1 MTRQQVFAVCFFGLL
16 LVLLYQI
23 GVIFRP
29 FILPVLWALI
39 LARLAF
45 PLHRILT
52 ARLGGRE
59 GLSAGLLTLGLL
71 LLGILPVLYLT
82 FLLVQETADA
92 YEQINLWVQ
101 SGGVK
106 RVPDYLAK
114 LPIAPG
120 KLQEWLG
127 RLIVVNGDLAG
138 SFLQGSKV
146 VSVFLLGQVTDL
158 AKNAFQFTL
167 SFLVMM
173 VTLFFLLKDG
183 PQLYQGLYELIPLTD
198 AHKQKFFTRLDLT
211 TMAVVQGL
219 VVTAIVQGLLAGA
232 AYWILGVPSPLVLTA
247 FTALFSF
254 IPLGGTAL
262 VWVPVTIYLFWVGPI
277 WKGIVLLA
285 WGAGIVST
293 IDQVI
298 KPLLIGHGAQLPTLF
313 LFFSILGGLAAYGFI
328 GLLLGPIL
336 LAILVTALQIYREE
350 YPSAP
355 APELLPEPSEVI
367 RPPES

>member
-1 MTRQQVFAVCFFGLL
+1 MTREQAFVVCFFGLL

-29 FILPVLWALI
+29 FILPVLWAMI

-45 PLHRILT
+45 SLHRRLT

-59 GLSAGLLTLGLL
+59 GLSAGLLTMGLL
-71 LLGILPVLYLT
+71 LLGVVPLLYLT
-82 FLLVQETADA
+82 FLLVQETAAA

-101 SGGVK
+101 SGGIK
-106 RVPDYLAK
+106 RVPEYLAK
-114 LPIAPG
+114 LPIARG

-127 RLIVVNGDLAG
+127 RLIVVNGDFAG

-158 AKNAFQFTL
+158 AKNAFAFTF
-167 SFLVMM
+167 SFVVMIF
-173 VTLFFLLKDG
+173 TLFFFLKDG
-183 PQLYQGLYELIPLTD
+183 PQLYQGLYELIPLRDT
-198 AHKQKFFTRLDLT
+198 HKQKFFTRLDRT
-211 TMAVVQGL
+211 TMAIIQGL
-219 VVTAIVQGLLAGA
+219 VLTALVQGLLAGA

-247 FTALFSF
+247 LTALFSF
-254 IPLGGTAL
+254 IPFGGTAL
-262 VWVPVTIYLFWVGPI
+262 VWVPVTIYLFWIGPI
-277 WKGIVLLA
+277 WKGIVMLA

-293 IDQVI
+293 IDHVI
-298 KPLLIGHGAQLPTLF
+298 KPILIGHGAQLPTLF

-336 LAILVTALQIYREE
+336 LAILITAIQIYREE

-355 APELLPEPSEVI
+355 APDLVPESSEVI